1 MTCRVGNER
10 GSVGGTSGVPALD
23 GFWSLELFSAGV
35 QSLTGPRT
43 LLATVASWDTTLS
56 IPLSAGGTGEL
67 ELELEPDVDEGDTV
81 RLAAAAAHSL
91 RLSASF
97 FSLGMPGEEQEVR
110 GVSRLS
116 GVVVVVWESVVVLLS
131 GVLVVI
137 VVVGAVVLLVLS
149 RVRSS
154 ALGSDGP
161 VFPLRLFESCGGVG
175 LRNVSLLTEMNAL
188 PGVEK
193 GRGP

>member
-1 MTCRVGNER
+1 MAGTEG
-10 GSVGGTSGVPALD
+10 GSGDGTSGVPPLD
-23 GFWSLELFSAGV
+23 ELLSAGL

-43 LLATVASWDTTLS
+43 LLATVASWETTLS
-56 IPLSAGGTGEL
+56 TPLSTGGTGEL
-67 ELELEPDVDEGDTV
+67 ELELEPEVEEGDIV

-97 FSLGMPGEEQEVR
+97 FSLEMPGEEQEAR
-110 GVSRLS
+110 GVSRQS
-116 GVVVVVWESVVVLLS
+116 GVVAVVWESVAVV
-131 GVLVVI
+131 VLVVE
-137 VVVGAVVLLVLS
+137 VVVLGLS

-154 ALGSDGP
+154 ALDSDGP
-161 VFPLRLFESCGGVG
+161 LFPLTLFESCGGVG